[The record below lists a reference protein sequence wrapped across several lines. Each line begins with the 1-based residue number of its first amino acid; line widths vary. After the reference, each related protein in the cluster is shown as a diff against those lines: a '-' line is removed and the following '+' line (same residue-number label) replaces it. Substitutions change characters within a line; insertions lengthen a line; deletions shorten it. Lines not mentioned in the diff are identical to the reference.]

1 MLCSAAGQS
10 RADLKHAAPP
20 RASYLLALLLL
31 AIEVLNSHAMK
42 DTLTKTDQWH
52 LGAQIVVRSKTLF
65 GLLVLVVF
73 SPTV

>member
-1 MLCSAAGQS
+1 MP
-10 RADLKHAAPP
+10 RAHLNHAAPP
-20 RASYLLALLLL
+20 RASYLLALFLP
-31 AIEVLNSHAMK
+31 AIEILNSHAMK
-42 DTLTKTDQWH
+42 KAHAKTDQWH